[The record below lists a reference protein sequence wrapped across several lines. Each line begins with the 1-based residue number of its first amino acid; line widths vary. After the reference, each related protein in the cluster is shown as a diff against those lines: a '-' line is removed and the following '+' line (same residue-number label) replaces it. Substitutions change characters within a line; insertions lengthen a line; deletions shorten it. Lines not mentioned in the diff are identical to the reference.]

1 MGDETRQS
9 TTTPLILLD
18 SKPLHQ
24 YTDTMSAKIY
34 AIANQKGGV
43 GKTTTCL
50 CLGSALA
57 ETNQK
62 VLLID
67 LDPQAGLITSLGLEP
82 DSFDSTIY
90 NALLNPESIPLQ
102 NIITETNI
110 PNLYFTPS
118 NLDLAGAEGELIGEI
133 GWDRSLRDVLSAVT
147 KNYHFILIDCPPSLG
162 VLTTNALMAADKV
175 IVPVQTEYL
184 ALQGLKHLNEIITK
198 VRKKGN
204 SNLTLRILRT
214 MHDIRTLHTKE
225 VAEELVQ
232 IFPEQIY
239 KTIIKR
245 TIKFADASL
254 AGESIL
260 SYAKNSEA
268 AAAYRNLAKEVLKDE
283 KKANIKRQRR

>member
-1 MGDETRQS
+1 MN
-9 TTTPLILLD
+9 
-18 SKPLHQ
+18 
-24 YTDTMSAKIY
+24 AKIY

-43 GKTTTCL
+43 GKTTTCF
-50 CLGSALA
+50 CLGSAIA
-57 ETNQK
+57 ESNQK

-67 LDPQAGLITSLGLEP
+67 MDPQAGLTTILGFDP
-82 DSFDSTIY
+82 DSFDPTIY
-90 NALLNPESIPLQ
+90 NALLNPESMPLQ

-133 GWDRSLRDVLSAVT
+133 GWDRSLKEILSAAA

-162 VLTTNALMAADKV
+162 VLTTNALIAADKV
-175 IVPVQTEYL
+175 IIPVQTEYL
-184 ALQGLKHLNEIITK
+184 ALRGIKHLNKIISK
-198 VRKKGN
+198 VKRKGN

-225 VAEELVQ
+225 VAEELAKV
-232 IFPEQIY
+232 FPAQIY

-245 TIKFADASL
+245 TIKFADAAL

-260 SYAKNSEA
+260 SYAKESEA
-268 AAAYRNLAKEVLKDE
+268 AAAYRNLAKEVLKDG
-283 KKANIKRQRR
+283 KKTNTKRQRG